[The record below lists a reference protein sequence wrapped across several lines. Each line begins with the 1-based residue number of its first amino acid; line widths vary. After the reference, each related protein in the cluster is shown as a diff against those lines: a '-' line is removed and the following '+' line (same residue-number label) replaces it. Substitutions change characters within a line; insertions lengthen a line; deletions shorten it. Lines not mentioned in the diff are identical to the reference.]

1 MSPEIEK
8 AKDFLKEI
16 EAEKN
21 EHGVYIYT
29 STNGASSIN
38 LPFILAD
45 YERWLEGNN

>member
-1 MSPEIEK
+1 MTVEIEK

-29 STNGASSIN
+29 STNGLSSMN
-38 LPFILAD
+38 LSFILAD
-45 YERWLEGNN
+45 YERWLEEN